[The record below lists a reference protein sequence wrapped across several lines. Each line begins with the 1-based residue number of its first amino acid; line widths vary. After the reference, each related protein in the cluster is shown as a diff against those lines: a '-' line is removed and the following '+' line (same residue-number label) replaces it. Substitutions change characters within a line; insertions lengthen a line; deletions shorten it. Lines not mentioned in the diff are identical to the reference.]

1 MLGCFVCH
9 HSQSVI
15 YLERPVENI
24 DFWSKFTSS
33 FNTTHCVRHM
43 GDVSTSQID
52 FSVHSGCTDKP
63 CLGPINQGNFSK
75 IYGYTEFV
83 TPSGTFNLNFPKNHD
98 FDDLGKAMTEN
109 LYLMCPNG
117 PEWWVGAQGCLE
129 RDL

>member
-1 MLGCFVCH
+1 
-9 HSQSVI
+9 
-15 YLERPVENI
+15 
-24 DFWSKFTSS
+24 
-33 FNTTHCVRHM
+33 M

-63 CLGPINQGNFSK
+63 CWGPINQGNFSK